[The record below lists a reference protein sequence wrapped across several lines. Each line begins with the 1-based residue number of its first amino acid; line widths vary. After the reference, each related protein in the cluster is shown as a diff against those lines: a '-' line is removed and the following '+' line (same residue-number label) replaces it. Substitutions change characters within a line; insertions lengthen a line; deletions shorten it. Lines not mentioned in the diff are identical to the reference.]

1 MKELSSKDYEEINK
15 IFSDLSNLDK
25 EEYQKTIKK
34 FKSHLRKNN
43 IECVIANVNKI
54 VFAYG
59 KKVKNSLNCVP
70 SKMFLEYLND
80 EHLATVRTSCLKIT
94 ENITVKRTYYYEQ
107 LKMMENYASIVF
119 FFTDS
124 SNEVVH
130 EILDNLKWS

>member
-1 MKELSSKDYEEINK
+1 M
-15 IFSDLSNLDK
+15 
-25 EEYQKTIKK
+25 
-34 FKSHLRKNN
+34 RKNN

-124 SNEVVH
+124 SSEVVH
-130 EILDNLKWS
+130 EILTNLKWS